1 MTVSSS
7 PLIIPVETQ
16 VREMDA
22 KLLLGCI
29 AAERGFPV
37 IIGSRAFIHF
47 LVDSIPRG
55 VYLAKS
61 MRSLS
66 IRMFDILR
74 KLGHEIVAW
83 EEEALLREPDPEYY
97 RRRLSPITM
106 RQVSHLFAWGP
117 DDADTFRNYP
127 GYPGTEIHITG
138 NPRGDLMRSELRE
151 FHRADADAIRERFGN
166 FVLVNTNFAEVNH
179 FHPKLSE
186 FKKAMAKEGTDEAS
200 RFDIGMVQHKLA
212 LFNHFR
218 EMLPLLCE
226 SVGSFNVVVRP
237 HPTESHVIWND
248 LAARY
253 DNLHVANDGNII
265 PWLIAAKALVAN
277 GCTTHVEAAV
287 LGAPTVNYQPV
298 KSELLDFELPCQVSR
313 CIFSVDE
320 LCATVQDIIKGKVGP
335 LDFAECRKVLDRHIA
350 ALDGPLAAERIVQ
363 VLEAGGYNKRQPP
376 ATSLN
381 DYLQGWVRN
390 HLRTM
395 KKRINM
401 HRPEH
406 RNNLAYHA
414 HRFPDISVPEI
425 MRKIECMGRL
435 LHRFEGIK
443 VTEISKHIFRIT
455 G

>member
-1 MTVSSS
+1 MITSAST
-7 PLIIPVETQ
+7 LMIPVETQ
-16 VREMDA
+16 VRELDA

-29 AAERGFPV
+29 AVESGFPV

-47 LVDSIPRG
+47 MVDSIPRG

-61 MRSLS
+61 MTSLS

-83 EEEALLREPDPEYY
+83 EEEALLREPDLEYY

-106 RQVSHLFAWGP
+106 RQISHLIAWGP
-117 DDADTFRNYP
+117 DDADTFRKYH
-127 GYPGTEIHITG
+127 GYHGAEIHITG
-138 NPRGDLMRSELRE
+138 NPRVDLMRPELRE
-151 FHRADADAIRERFGN
+151 FYRTDVEAIRKRFGD

-179 FHPKLSE
+179 FHPQLNE
-186 FKKAMAKEGTDEAS
+186 FKKAMAKEGTDAANQ
-200 RFDIGMVQHKLA
+200 FDIGKVQHKLV

-218 EMLPLLCE
+218 EMLPLLCK
-226 SVGSFNVVVRP
+226 SVGSSNVVIRP

-248 LAARY
+248 MAARY

-265 PWLIAAKALVAN
+265 PWLMAARALVAH
-277 GCTTHVEAAV
+277 GCTTQVEAAV

-298 KSELLDFELPCQVSR
+298 KSEMLDFELPCLVSR
-313 CIFSVDE
+313 CVFSVDE
-320 LCATVQDIIKGKVGP
+320 LCATVRAMVQEKIGP
-335 LDFAECRKVLDRHIA
+335 LDYAERRKILDRHIA
-350 ALDGPLAAERIVQ
+350 GLDGPLAGERIIQ

-381 DYLQGWVRN
+381 AYAHGWFQN

-395 KKRINM
+395 LKRIKM
-401 HRPEH
+401 HRPEN
-406 RNNLAYHA
+406 RNSLAYHA

-425 MRKIECMGRL
+425 MRKIGCMGRQL
-435 LHRFEGIK
+435 NRFENIK
-443 VTEISKHIFRIT
+443 VTQISKHIFRIS